1 MLLALNVSFFYFEKK
16 LKMTIGFDKFYP
28 KAYLPVK
35 PNVEHPPPFEPLK
48 VIQPVDPFHNAFF
61 YTNDQQNNILSQQY
75 KPEVVIPMMYRRRHK
90 HEFEPISPIPGD
102 APPTNIYGSRFNLY
116 GSRFNHP
123 DNTLTS
129 DFVAQPSIE
138 QKPALLPFSLR

>member
-1 MLLALNVSFFYFEKK
+1 MFHFFILKKK

-102 APPTNIYGSRFNLY
+102 APPTNIYGSRFN
-116 GSRFNHP
+116 HP

>member
-1 MLLALNVSFFYFEKK
+1 MRLALNVSFFYFEKK

-102 APPTNIYGSRFNLY
+102 APPTNIYGSRFN
-116 GSRFNHP
+116 HP

-138 QKPALLPFSLR
+138 QKPALLPFSLK

>member
-1 MLLALNVSFFYFEKK
+1 MFHFFYFEKK

-102 APPTNIYGSRFNLY
+102 APPTNVY

>member
-1 MLLALNVSFFYFEKK
+1 MRLALNVSFFYFEKK

-102 APPTNIYGSRFNLY
+102 APPTNVY

>member
-1 MLLALNVSFFYFEKK
+1 
-16 LKMTIGFDKFYP
+16 MTIGFDKFYP

-102 APPTNIYGSRFNLY
+102 APPTDVY

>member
-1 MLLALNVSFFYFEKK
+1 MRLVLNVSFFYFEKK

-102 APPTNIYGSRFNLY
+102 APPTNIYGSRFN
-116 GSRFNHP
+116 HP

>member
-1 MLLALNVSFFYFEKK
+1 MRLVLNVSFFYFEKK

-102 APPTNIYGSRFNLY
+102 APPTNVY

>member
-1 MLLALNVSFFYFEKK
+1 MRLALNVSFFYFEKK

-102 APPTNIYGSRFNLY
+102 APPTDVY

>member
-1 MLLALNVSFFYFEKK
+1 M
-16 LKMTIGFDKFYP
+16 D
-28 KAYLPVK
+28 
-35 PNVEHPPPFEPLK
+35 PFEPLK

-75 KPEVVIPMMYRRRHK
+75 KPEVVIPMMYRRRHRR

-102 APPTNIYGSRFNLY
+102 APPTDVY

-138 QKPALLPFSLR
+138 QKPALLPFSLK

>member
-1 MLLALNVSFFYFEKK
+1 MRLALNVSFFYFEKK

-102 APPTNIYGSRFNLY
+102 APPTNIYGLY

>member
-1 MLLALNVSFFYFEKK
+1 MRLALNVSFFYFEKK

-61 YTNDQQNNILSQQY
+61 YTNDQQNNLFSQQF
-75 KPEVVIPMMYRRRHK
+75 KPEVVIPMMYRRRHRR

-102 APPTNIYGSRFNLY
+102 APPTDVY

-138 QKPALLPFSLR
+138 QKPALLPFSLK

>member
-1 MLLALNVSFFYFEKK
+1 MFHFFILKKK

-102 APPTNIYGSRFNLY
+102 APPTNIYGSRFN
-116 GSRFNHP
+116 HP

-138 QKPALLPFSLR
+138 QKPALLPFSLK

>member
-1 MLLALNVSFFYFEKK
+1 
-16 LKMTIGFDKFYP
+16 MTIGFDKFYP

-102 APPTNIYGSRFNLY
+102 APPTNIYGS
-116 GSRFNHP
+116 
-123 DNTLTS
+123 

>member
-1 MLLALNVSFFYFEKK
+1 MDLINFIQKLIYQLNH
-16 LKMTIGFDKFYP
+16 KFYP

-102 APPTNIYGSRFNLY
+102 APPTNVY

-138 QKPALLPFSLR
+138 QKPALLPFFQLNKNLHYYHSR

>member
-1 MLLALNVSFFYFEKK
+1 MRLVLNVSFFYFEKK

-75 KPEVVIPMMYRRRHK
+75 KPEVV
-90 HEFEPISPIPGD
+90 
-102 APPTNIYGSRFNLY
+102 
-116 GSRFNHP
+116 
-123 DNTLTS
+123 
-129 DFVAQPSIE
+129 
-138 QKPALLPFSLR
+138 ALLPFSLK

>member
-1 MLLALNVSFFYFEKK
+1 MRLVLNVSFFYFEKK

-102 APPTNIYGSRFNLY
+102 APPTNIYGSRFN
-116 GSRFNHP
+116 HP

-138 QKPALLPFSLR
+138 QKPALLPFS